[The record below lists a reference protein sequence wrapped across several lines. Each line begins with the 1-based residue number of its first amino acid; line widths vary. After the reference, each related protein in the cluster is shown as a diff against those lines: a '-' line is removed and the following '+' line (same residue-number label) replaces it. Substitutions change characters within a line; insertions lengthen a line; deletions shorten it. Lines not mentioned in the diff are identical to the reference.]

1 MIQDLSLRHV
11 VGALA
16 FDSPAIRVMD
26 KLVQRIT
33 SGTLIVTY
41 PGGRTTRVERDDSI
55 TASLEIHRPRK
66 LLKRL
71 ALRGTVGLAEGYMDG
86 DWETPDLPPLLSL
99 LALNEAAILGNPYG
113 TPLALLDRVQHYL
126 NRNSRSGSR
135 RNIAYHYDLGN
146 DFYALWLD
154 RTMSYSSAVFSDP
167 AKPRD
172 EDLETAQSRK
182 YQRLLESCN
191 AKPGDHI
198 LEVGC
203 GWGGFAE
210 HAARQGIRVTGVT
223 LSTEQRQYAIERLN
237 HAGLSDLVDIR
248 LQDYR
253 DVEGQFDHIVSI
265 EMMEAV
271 GEVFWDT
278 YFAQLN
284 RNLKPGGKL
293 ALQVI
298 TIDEA
303 IFPLYRETPDF
314 IQLYVFPGGM
324 LPTRTHLLEL
334 GERHGLTPD
343 VQSPYGAHYAA
354 TCDSWLERVNAHAEE
369 LLQLGYDKAFLRRW
383 RFYLAYCIAGFRIG
397 SIDVVQASYSKAAD

>member
-16 FDSPAIRVMD
+16 FESPAITVMD
-26 KLVQRIT
+26 KLIQRIS

-41 PGGRTTRVERDDSI
+41 PGGRTTRIQRDDSI
-55 TASLEIHRPRK
+55 TASMEIHRPRK

-86 DWETPDLPPLLSL
+86 DWETPDLPPLLCL

-113 TPLALLDRVQHYL
+113 TPLALLDRVRHHF

-146 DFYALWLD
+146 DFYQLWLD
-154 RTMSYSSAVFSDP
+154 PSMSYSSAVFSDVEQ
-167 AKPRD
+167 AHD
-172 EDLETAQSRK
+172 EAMESAQARK
-182 YQRLLESCN
+182 YQRLLDSCG
-191 AKPGDHI
+191 ASAGDHI

-223 LSTEQRQYAIERLN
+223 LSTEQREYAIARLSA
-237 HAGLSDLVDIR
+237 AGLDEMVEVR

-253 DVEGQFDHIVSI
+253 DVRGEFDHIVSI

-271 GEVFWDT
+271 GEAYWET
-278 YFAQLN
+278 YFAQLL

-324 LPTRTHLLEL
+324 LPTRAHLQEL
-334 GERHGLTPD
+334 GEKTGLTPVTQD
-343 VQSPYGAHYAA
+343 AYGPHYAA
-354 TCDSWLERVNAHAEE
+354 TCEFWLEKVNAHVAE
-369 LLQLGYDKAFLRRW
+369 LNALGYDKAFLRRW
-383 RFYLAYCIAGFRIG
+383 RFYLAYCIAGFQIG
-397 SIDVVQASYSKAAD
+397 SIDVVQASYCKSDD